1 MVFILDEPRTVR
13 PGLSVKQEGPIL
25 PNGGMGPSVALIAP
39 SNWARCWA
47 AFQ

>member
-25 PNGGMGPSVALIAP
+25 PNVNCLPFLGHEKWEVFLCASISG
-39 SNWARCWA
+39 
-47 AFQ
+47 